1 MDDLNQK
8 LSQLVAKACS
18 YPSGSLQRRQT
29 LNEIVRL
36 VMKSGK
42 IWKDNVPYYND
53 ALQQTWLYF
62 CRNICEANTGER
74 YDPNK
79 SSVITWL
86 DKYLKH
92 RLQDY
97 RIAERNE
104 NLNAVPQRINE
115 EGQTID
121 LIENIPAAS
130 DNPLR
135 ILENTIEW
143 VESDLDGELSS
154 LHIKGRPDVTCQVL
168 IRRRLPPETPW
179 ERLGEEFNLSVSTLA
194 NFYKRQ
200 CMPRLRKFGESQGYL

>member
-1 MDDLNQK
+1 MDELNQK

-18 YPSGSLQRRQT
+18 HPSGSLQRRQT

-42 IWKDNVPYYND
+42 VWKDNVPYYND

-74 YDPNK
+74 YDPNR

-97 RIAERNE
+97 RIAEKNE
-104 NLNAVPQRINE
+104 NIKTAPQRINE

-121 LIENIPAAS
+121 PVESIPAPS

-143 VESDLDGELSS
+143 IEADLDGELRS

-179 ERLGEEFNLSVSTLA
+179 ETLGEEFNLSVSTLA